1 MLVLRRIINMFKI
14 DKDGKTLLVTRGD
27 KGSVKV
33 KKKISEGVFEPFY
46 EGDVVSFNLKN
57 NFGDN
62 EPVLRKKVIAQE
74 NTDVIT
80 FNFSKDDTTI
90 GDLISSPVIYQYDI
104 AVNEDMTILGYDDE
118 TGPKYFKLFPEGS
131 NDK

>member
-1 MLVLRRIINMFKI
+1 MFKI
-14 DKDGKTLLVTRGD
+14 DNDGTTLLVTRGD
-27 KGSVKV
+27 KGRITI

-46 EGDVVSFNLKN
+46 KDDVVSFTIKN

-62 EPVLRKKVIAQE
+62 EPILRKKITIQE
-74 NTDVIT
+74 NTDTAV
-80 FNFSKDDTTI
+80 FEFSKEDTTI
-90 GDLISSPVIYQYDI
+90 GDLISSPVKYQYDI
-104 AVNEDMTILGYDDE
+104 AINDDLTILGYDDK

>member
-1 MLVLRRIINMFKI
+1 MFKI

>member
-1 MLVLRRIINMFKI
+1 MFKI

-46 EGDVVSFNLKN
+46 ENDVVSFNLKN

-62 EPVLRKKVIAQE
+62 EPVLRKKVIVQE
-74 NTDVIT
+74 NTDVVT

-90 GDLISSPVIYQYDI
+90 GDLISSPVLYQYDI